1 MAVAN
6 MDINDLINP
15 LRYVNYKD
23 IDPNNIKRM
32 GEGVFPEPGT
42 LDHLAIMDLITK
54 AYQAVHVPTFGS
66 PIPQSTVHTV
76 ITQTD
81 SQSQKTFLTA
91 GKNEVIEILAV
102 YAVLPNDYSMTTG
115 HLTINDYPVA
125 NLGDIDDRTQSSG
138 GIIWGNS
145 VDEASDKQIV
155 TPSPLYVNGNDSFG
169 IKTKK
174 EPGSEVDWGVL
185 YRKVV
190 Q

>member
-1 MAVAN
+1 

-54 AYQAVHVPTFGS
+54 AYQAVHVPTFGH
-66 PIPQSTVHTV
+66 PIPQSTVHIV
-76 ITQTD
+76 KTQTD
-81 SQSQKTFLTA
+81 SQTSCTFLTA
-91 GKNEVIEILAV
+91 GSNEVYEILSV
-102 YAVLPNDYSMTTG
+102 YATTAGDFAVTTG
-115 HLTINDYPVA
+115 HLTMNDYPVA
-125 NLGDIDDRTQSSG
+125 NLGDLDSRTASSG
-138 GIIWGNS
+138 GIVWGNGI
-145 VDEASDKQIV
+145 EEPNNKQIV
-155 TPSPLYVNGNDSFG
+155 TPPPLYVNGGDKFG
-169 IKTKK
+169 IVTKGT
-174 EPGSEVDWGVL
+174 PSSEIDWGIL